1 MSELL
6 LDNPVSENAGREPDY
21 RDHYAFK
28 KVTDGVG
35 AIRSAVD
42 VLPLY
47 RNGLEYFLPT
57 DKKQAKQFYQQIE
70 KDLAAL
76 SSAIGEMRLPLLEL
90 DQARLATMAGA
101 LSTQLKSFEIMTP
114 DYSKLTAVLKQ
125 FADGCD
131 FDDPAVSAKVIA
143 RLMNHVKMGY
153 YPTCLENIGHIMRA
167 IAFPSGVTTN
177 LLDPCCGC
185 GTALKKLAVG
195 NNCYT
200 FGVELDRDRAE
211 EAQEKLHRVGFGSF
225 FHSRIS
231 RERFHVVFLNPPY
244 LSVMTKGGGRS
255 RDEKRFL
262 IESLPYLM
270 PGGLLIY
277 IVPYYRLTPDICRIL
292 CDNFSDLSIH
302 RFTDAEFRKYSQVAV
317 MGVKK
322 AKEDGSEQARVLA
335 ELACRPEAI
344 PLVTQLAEGRY
355 PLPAI
360 PQKVELFKGEI
371 FNQYEL
377 ARQLRDSHS
386 FEALFSK
393 SKLDTEEKR
402 PLLPLSIGQV
412 GLIGGSGLINGLIDC
427 DFPHI
432 IKGRVVKQRR
442 TEQSE
447 ERRAD
452 GKLLSTEIRETVSN
466 KMIFNLLTPNG
477 FRSLN

>member
-1 MSELL
+1 MSEMLL
-6 LDNPVSENAGREPDY
+6 EGMASESAGREPDY
-21 RDHYAFK
+21 RDHYAIK
-28 KVTDGVG
+28 KVTEGVG
-35 AIRSAVD
+35 AIHSAVD

-47 RNGLEYFLPT
+47 RNGLDYFLPT
-57 DKKQAKQFYQQIE
+57 DKKQAWQFYQQIE
-70 KDLAAL
+70 KELAAL
-76 SSAIGEMRLPLLEL
+76 SAAIGEMRLPLLEL
-90 DQARLATMAGA
+90 DQTRLAAMAGA
-101 LSTQLKSFEIMTP
+101 LSTQMASFEIMTP

-125 FADGCD
+125 FADSCN
-131 FDDPAVSAKVIA
+131 FDDPTVSAKVIA
-143 RLMNHVKMGY
+143 RMMNHVKMGY
-153 YPTCLENIGHIMRA
+153 YPTCLENLGYIMKG
-167 IAFPSGVTTN
+167 IAFPPGVTTN
-177 LLDPCCGC
+177 LFDPCCGC

-270 PGGLLIY
+270 MGGLMIY

-292 CDNFSDLSIH
+292 CDNFSDLSVH
-302 RFTDAEFRKYSQVAV
+302 RFTDAEFQKYSQVAV
-317 MGVKK
+317 MGLKK
-322 AKEDGSEQARVLA
+322 AKEDGSEQARILA
-335 ELACRPEAI
+335 ELACRPDTI
-344 PLVTQLAEGRY
+344 PSVAEVIEGRY
-355 PLPAI
+355 PLPAT

-386 FEALFSK
+386 FEAMFSK

-447 ERRAD
+447 ERKPD
-452 GKLLSTEIRETVSN
+452 GTLISTEIRETVSN

-477 FRSLN
+477 FRSLT

>member
-1 MSELL
+1 MSEPQLESAA
-6 LDNPVSENAGREPDY
+6 PGSAKQEPDY

-28 KVTDGVG
+28 KVTEGVAALRG
-35 AIRSAVD
+35 CVD
-42 VLPLY
+42 TLPLY
-47 RNGLEYFLPT
+47 RNGLAYFLPT
-57 DKKQAKQFYQQIE
+57 DKKRARQFYQQIE
-70 KDLAAL
+70 KELAAL
-76 SSAIGEMRLPLLEL
+76 SAAAAEMRLPLLEL
-90 DQARLATMAGA
+90 GQNRLAAMAGA
-101 LSTQLKSFEIMTP
+101 LSAQLASFEIMTP
-114 DYSKLTAVLKQ
+114 DYSKLTAVLTR

-131 FDDPAVSAKVIA
+131 FDDSAVSAKVIA

-153 YPTCLENIGHIMRA
+153 YPTCLENVGHIMRG
-167 IAFPSGVTTN
+167 IAFPPGVTTN

-211 EAQEKLHRVGFGSF
+211 QAQETLHRVGFGSF

-244 LSVMTKGGGRS
+244 LSVMTKGDGRS

-270 PGGLLIY
+270 PGGLMIY

-292 CDNFSDLSIH
+292 CDNFSDLSVH
-302 RFTDAEFRKYSQVAV
+302 RFTDREFQKYSQVAV
-317 MGVKK
+317 MGLKK
-322 AKEDGSEQARVLA
+322 TKEDGSEQARSLA
-335 ELACRPEAI
+335 ELACRPDAI
-344 PLVTQLAEGRY
+344 PPVTQLAEGRY
-355 PLPAI
+355 PLPAT
-360 PQKVELFKGEI
+360 PQKVDLFKGEI
-371 FNQYEL
+371 FNEYEL

-386 FEALFSK
+386 FEDMFSK
-393 SKLDTEEKR
+393 SRLDTSEKR

-447 ERRAD
+447 NRKQD
-452 GKLLSTEIRETVSN
+452 GTLVSTEIKETVSN